1 MSKLVTRRVKRGKHV
16 KRGKRSRCG
25 GKHSKRKGYSK
36 YKKHYTRKYG
46 RRNRSRTKRGGQMVE
61 QNFDGLSYSMWDHD
75 RLRGRGY
82 VLVTKLN
89 DKGEKAWNSKEDDF
103 QIMVITQ
110 GVMNDYEGDIIG
122 KFRIFKCRGYGCSDR
137 KEIVTRKFDMVYENN
152 GYDIKEVKFSTIPNE
167 SNPAINYRLKL
178 VNDINEQSLRL
189 FFYGYSIDPTN
200 FTPNTAS

>member
-46 RRNRSRTKRGGQMVE
+46 RRNRSRTKRGGRLVAHT
-61 QNFDGLSYSMWDHD
+61 FKGLTYSMGTHD
-75 RLRGRGY
+75 TLRGAGY

-89 DKGEKAWNSKEDDF
+89 DNGEKVWNSKEDDF

-110 GVMNDYEGDIIG
+110 GVENDHAGYIRE
-122 KFRIFKCRGYGCSDR
+122 KFHIFKCRGNDCSDQ
-137 KEIVTRKFDMVYENN
+137 KEIVTKKFDIVYE
-152 GYDIKEVKFSTIPNE
+152 DDKTTIKEVNFSTNPNV

-178 VNDINEQSLRL
+178 KTNTSEPGLID
-189 FFYGYSIDPTN
+189 FFVKYGIDPQSFNPT
-200 FTPNTAS
+200 TTR